1 MGLRPHYTLKLIV
14 QGFTMK
20 CANPTLCYIEQ
31 DTGKRLFRSWDK
43 ASDQIK
49 QTDRLVFNCGKC
61 LFCRKKNSLELARRC
76 VLHAS
81 LYEQNC
87 FITLTYDEDN
97 LGENKITYSDIQKF
111 KKRLR
116 KKLQPKKVEIFNVHE
131 YGKNGRKHWHLVIF
145 NHDFTDKELFTVK
158 NGNRI
163 YTSQTLKELWP
174 CGHNTIGEVT
184 EASALYQAQYT
195 QKDIKNG
202 NTNNDRKA
210 KSNHSGIGRGFFLRN
225 FRQILSLG
233 YIPFGKTKMPIPRYF
248 EKLAHKHWCHFN
260 DQTAF
265 FDQSYRKRIYTPF
278 KTGQENKQIAD
289 LYAYYLTIKHEKIKE
304 MEEQWNE
311 VIMTEFDTKEKPDFI
326 KSAENALYQVKQK
339 QLTQK
344 EKF

>member
-1 MGLRPHYTLKLIV
+1 MDPV
-14 QGFTMK
+14 
-20 CANPTLCYIEQ
+20 LCYTDEG
-31 DTGKRLFRSWDK
+31 GKKLFRHFSIANHVFK
-43 ASDQIK
+43 YHLHQ
-49 QTDRLVFNCGKC
+49 QVFNCGKC
-61 LFCRKKNSLELARRC
+61 LFCRKKKAYELASRC
-76 VLHAS
+76 VLHSS
-81 LYEQNC
+81 LYIQNC
-87 FITLTYDEDN
+87 FITLTYDETKKGYHNEFNYKDVQ
-97 LGENKITYSDIQKF
+97 DF

-116 KKLQPKKVEIFNVHE
+116 AHCARVYKKKIEIFNVHE

-174 CGHNTIGEVT
+174 FGHNTIGEVT

-225 FRQILSLG
+225 YRQILSLG

-289 LYAYYLTIKHEKIKE
+289 LYAYYLTR
-304 MEEQWNE
+304 Q
-311 VIMTEFDTKEKPDFI
+311 
-326 KSAENALYQVKQK
+326 
-339 QLTQK
+339 
-344 EKF
+344 